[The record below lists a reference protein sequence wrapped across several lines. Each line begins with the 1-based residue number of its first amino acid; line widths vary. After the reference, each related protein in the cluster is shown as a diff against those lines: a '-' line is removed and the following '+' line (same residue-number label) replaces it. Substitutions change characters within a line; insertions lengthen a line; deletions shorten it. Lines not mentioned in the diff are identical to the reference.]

1 MWVMDPESRWTSYD
15 HPPFDP
21 WRVEHTL
28 SPKGEAIAHDLYRT
42 NLHFKKGGSIEFM
55 QKIRAATP
63 EKPFFLSFY
72 APATGMGMEAVIHSY
87 NFVNDPDP
95 KFDHLEVIVELTAD
109 QVLALFPS
117 DEPFEFG
124 Y

>member
-1 MWVMDPESRWTSYD
+1 MSAESQWQTLTNT
-15 HPPFDP
+15 PLDP
-21 WRVEHTL
+21 WKIEYTM
-28 SPKGEAIAHDLYRT
+28 SPRGEIIAHDLYRT
-42 NLHFKKGGSIEFM
+42 NLRFKKGGAIEFM
-55 QKIRAATP
+55 EKFRTATP

-72 APATGMGMEAVIHSY
+72 APATGMQMEAVIKSH
-87 NFVNDPDP
+87 NFTDDIDP
-95 KFDHLEVIVELTAD
+95 KFDHLEVIVELTSD

>member
-1 MWVMDPESRWTSYD
+1 MNSESRWTSYD
-15 HPPFDP
+15 HLPFDP

-28 SPKGEAIAHDLYRT
+28 SSKGEVIAHDLYRT
-42 NLHFKKGGSIEFM
+42 NLRFKKGRAIEFM
-55 QKIRAATP
+55 EKLRAATS

-72 APATGMGMEAVIHSY
+72 APDSGMQMEALIKNY
-87 NFVNDPDP
+87 NFIDDPDP
-95 KFDHLEVIVELTAD
+95 KFDHLEVIIELTPD

-117 DEPFEFG
+117 DETFEFG

>member
-1 MWVMDPESRWTSYD
+1 MSPESRWQTLTNT
-15 HPPFDP
+15 PFDP
-21 WRVEHTL
+21 WKVEHTL
-28 SPKGEAIAHDLYRT
+28 SSKGEVIAHDLYRT
-42 NLHFKKGGSIEFM
+42 SLHFKKGGAIEFM
-55 QKIRAATP
+55 QKLRAATP

-72 APATGMGMEAVIHSY
+72 APTTGMQMEAVIKGY
-87 NFVNDPDP
+87 NFTDDTDP
-95 KFDHLEVIVELTAD
+95 KFDHLEVIVELTSD